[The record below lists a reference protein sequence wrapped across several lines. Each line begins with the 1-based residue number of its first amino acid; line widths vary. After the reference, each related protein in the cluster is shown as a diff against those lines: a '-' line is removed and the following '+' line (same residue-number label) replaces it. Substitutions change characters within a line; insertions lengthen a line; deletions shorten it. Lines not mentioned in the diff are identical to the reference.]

1 MLHDKILETPIR
13 TPFHNLALQTP
24 LSHIPFKANQIAEP
38 EGGVLYGTTI
48 SAPKVLASIEKFILE
63 FE

>member
-13 TPFHNLALQTP
+13 TPFPNLALQTP
-24 LSHIPFKANQIAEP
+24 LSHIQFKANQFADF

-48 SAPKVLASIEKFILE
+48 SAAKVMASIEKFILE
-63 FE
+63 F